1 MLKICSEPLVKAVIN
16 ALKSWSSI
24 AEKSAKSQSSFVEEA
39 CRLASITFWVG
50 DHHLHFWKAGI
61 DRVLLDLL
69 LEDYPKIHKMQR
81 QSSLNDLISIVR
93 ESHEAN
99 FLLSYRPY
107 IWDILGGLAANCTGN
122 INHKVQGNELQL
134 NVLIICAW

>member
-1 MLKICSEPLVKAVIN
+1 MKAVIS
-16 ALKSWSSI
+16 ALKSRSSI
-24 AEKSAKSQSSFVEEA
+24 SEKSTKNQSSLVEEA
-39 CRLASITFWVG
+39 CHLASITFWAG
-50 DHHLHFWKAGI
+50 DHHMHFWKAGV

-69 LEDYPKIHKMQR
+69 LEDYPKVQKMQDDL
-81 QSSLNDLISIVR
+81 SMNDLISVVR

-107 IWDILGGLAANCTGN
+107 VWDILGGLAANCVGN
-122 INHKVQGNELQL
+122 INHKLPGNELRL